1 MSATHCVLHFNM
13 EECTLQEYVLV
24 LVGHGKHRMQAI
36 NDLKAFLGDQ
46 SEAFVSWSV
55 TLTLFPRCLILY
67 HLFAHRAMYTA
78 AGYGTT

>member
-1 MSATHCVLHFNM
+1 MSATDRVLLFNM
-13 EECTLQEYVLV
+13 EECTLQEYVVV

-55 TLTLFPRCLILY
+55 TLTLFPHCLVLY
-67 HLFAHRAMYTA
+67 HLFAHLAMSIA